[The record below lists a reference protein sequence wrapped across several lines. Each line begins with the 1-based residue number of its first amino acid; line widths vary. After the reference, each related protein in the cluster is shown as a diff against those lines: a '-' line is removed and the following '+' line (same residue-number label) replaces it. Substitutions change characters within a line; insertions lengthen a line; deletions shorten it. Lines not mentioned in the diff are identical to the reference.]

1 MAACRS
7 MPALMKRSQSRSS
20 TCRQVTTALPAPA
33 EQSADA
39 DGDDFDPEDPAG
51 ERARA
56 KLADYSDT
64 CDVTRFSFFAM
75 RSSAVSRSY

>member
-39 DGDDFDPEDPAG
+39 DGDDFHPEDPAG
-51 ERARA
+51 ERA
-56 KLADYSDT
+56 
-64 CDVTRFSFFAM
+64 
-75 RSSAVSRSY
+75 